1 MKLNVPLILTYA
13 IQIFLII
20 HVLKTG
26 RSRLWIWVLFL
37 FPGLGGVAYVLVEV
51 LPDFMSGIGGQR
63 ALRNVRKAVNP
74 GAELRQHEAAWQQSP
89 NADNARRYA
98 AALLEA
104 GKQDEAGKILDEALS
119 GFFSTEPSLLLLKAQ
134 LLFETGQAGEAVEAL
149 ETLTAENPDFR
160 SPEGHLLYARALE
173 ADGNHEDAIREYR
186 QVSGYF
192 PGAEARYRLALALQN
207 HARPEDARGEF
218 EQLLNDAKLAP
229 AHFRKSQK
237 TWLDLARQELR
248 ALED

>member
-1 MKLNVPLILTYA
+1 MKLDMPLILTYA
-13 IQIFLII
+13 IQILLVI

-26 RSRLWIWVLFL
+26 RNRLWIWVLFL
-37 FPGLGGVAYVLVEV
+37 FPGLGGAAYLLVEV
-51 LPDFMSGIGGQR
+51 LPEFMNGISGQR

-98 AALLEA
+98 AALIESGNHDDA
-104 GKQDEAGKILDEALS
+104 DKILDQALS

-134 LLFETGQAGEAVEAL
+134 LLFETGQPASSAEVL
-149 ETLTAENPDFR
+149 ETLNEKNPEFR

-173 ADGNHEDAIREYR
+173 ADGKLEDAIREYR

-192 PGAEARYRLALALQN
+192 PGVEARYRLAMALKS
-207 HARPEDARGEF
+207 HAKVEDARGEF

-229 AHFRKSQK
+229 LHFRKSQK
-237 TWLDLARQELR
+237 AWLDLARQELR
-248 ALED
+248 ALEA